1 MRRLLAC
8 VLTAA
13 CCSAAAAGAPLQAS
27 AEAGRWRVAAEGP
40 SITVH
45 EHGVRV
51 KSLAAASRDGREHSA
66 ITAIQYL
73 PQRRSF
79 VVAFETLPELWE
91 LSIDPAAA
99 PIYDGLVHD
108 YRMGE
113 AIAEPGFLH
122 PRRTRLEA
130 PLQELAVDD
139 SGAYVL
145 GRSVQARPQEVIL
158 YLVQL
163 DVRRTIGRFAV
174 GADPELAAAKTL
186 DTATGRLLRVP
197 DRRGGPPLLVDLRR
211 ARLLDGDAAGRTAR

>member
-8 VLTAA
+8 VLAAA
-13 CCSAAAAGAPLQAS
+13 CSGGALGGALQAES
-27 AEAGRWRVAAEGP
+27 DNARWRVTAEGL

-51 KSLAAASRDGREHSA
+51 KSLAAASRDGRERSA
-66 ITAIQYL
+66 ITAIHYL

-122 PRRTRLEA
+122 PRRTRLET

-174 GADPELAAAKTL
+174 GADPELAAATTL

-197 DRRGGPPLLVDLRR
+197 DRRGGPPVLVDLRR
-211 ARLLDGDAAGRTAR
+211 SRLLDGDAAGGAAR